1 MNIRRITYLA
11 IALLA
16 LVFASC
22 DNGYDCNLNNIA
34 YNRIGFYSIN
44 GDSISEG
51 YNLQEELMVS
61 LMVNGREAIATD
73 DGQGVTGM
81 QLPMSHINECDTVL
95 FRYGGEFADTLYISH
110 KNIQFYQSME
120 CGTIMYHNINGIE
133 YTRNLIDSVAVVNKF
148 VNFDDNEN
156 IKVYFVE

>member
-1 MNIRRITYLA
+1 
-11 IALLA
+11 
-16 LVFASC
+16 
-22 DNGYDCNLNNIA
+22 
-34 YNRIGFYSIN
+34 
-44 GDSISEG
+44 
-51 YNLQEELMVS
+51 
-61 LMVNGREAIATD
+61 
-73 DGQGVTGM
+73 M

-120 CGTIMYHNINGIE
+120 CGTVMYHNINGIE